1 MSFGRYPPLAL
12 DALREI
18 FNIGAHHAARALGE
32 LLQVT
37 VRISVPTLREMDF
50 AEVEEIV
57 GSEEPRVGAYL
68 RFEGDLEGSLFFLL
82 FPEDAYALARH
93 MTALLGGGGA
103 TPPLLKNREGVH
115 FTDLEWSALAEIG
128 NILAGNFVATLF
140 SFTSLKM
147 RMSVPGLT
155 YDYALA
161 ILAEGMLAVGE
172 SADEILLGETHL
184 SAGEQEIRGEFVF
197 LPHPK
202 SVGILLAALSVDE
215 K

>member
-1 MSFGRYPPLAL
+1 MTTGRYPPLAL

-37 VRISVPTLREMDF
+37 VWISVPTLREVDF

-57 GSEEPRVGAYL
+57 GGEEPRVGAYL
-68 RFEGDLEGSLFFLL
+68 RFQGDLEGSFFFLL
-82 FPEDAYALARH
+82 SPRDARALARR
-93 MTALLGGGGA
+93 MTALLAGETEA
-103 TPPLLKNREGVH
+103 HPPREDGEGVH
-115 FTDLEWSALAEIG
+115 FTELEWSALAEIG

-140 SFTSLKM
+140 SFTSLEM
-147 RMSVPGLT
+147 RMNVPGLA

-172 SADEILLGETHL
+172 SADEILLGDARL
-184 SAGEQEIRGEFVF
+184 SAGEQEIRGELVF
-197 LPHPK
+197 LPHPR
-202 SVGILLAALSVDE
+202 SVDVLLAALAVDG

>member
-1 MSFGRYPPLAL
+1 MTTGRYPPLAL

-37 VRISVPTLREMDF
+37 VRISVPTLREVDF
-50 AEVEEIV
+50 AEVDALV
-57 GSEEPRVGAYL
+57 GGEEPRVGAYL
-68 RFEGDLEGSLFFLL
+68 RFQGDLEGSLFFLL
-82 FPEDAYALARH
+82 SPRDARALARR
-93 MTALLGGGGA
+93 MTMLLAGSTEVRTDRANG
-103 TPPLLKNREGVH
+103 KEGD
-115 FTDLEWSALAEIG
+115 FTELEWSALAEIG

-140 SFTSLKM
+140 SFTSLEM
-147 RMSVPGLT
+147 RMSVPGLA

-172 SADEILLGETHL
+172 SADEILLGDARL
-184 SAGEQEIRGEFVF
+184 SAGEQEIRGELVF
-197 LPHPK
+197 LPHPR
-202 SVGILLAALSVDE
+202 SVDVLLAALAVDG